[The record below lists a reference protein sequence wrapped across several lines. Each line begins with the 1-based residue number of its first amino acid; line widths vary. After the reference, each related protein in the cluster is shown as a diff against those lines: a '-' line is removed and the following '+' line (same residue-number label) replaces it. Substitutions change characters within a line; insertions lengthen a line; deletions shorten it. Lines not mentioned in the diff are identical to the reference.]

1 MQKKTIQKD
10 MSAFGQDLIPSL
22 FGSINRFDMFPTTES
37 VFADIYKTMDRAW
50 KDFNIS
56 NYVFDEFQS
65 HTKFPKI
72 NVAETEGEYE
82 IEIAV
87 SGFNKEDV
95 ELEFRDSCLFI
106 KAEKSKSTEDVT
118 KKYLTKEISTKSF
131 RRFVRLPSKVDEK
144 NITCNYNETNGL
156 ITCTLPKQSLMNP
169 DTVKITIN

>member
-1 MQKKTIQKD
+1 MLKKLTPKD
-10 MSAFGQDLIPSL
+10 MTVSGQDFFPSL
-22 FGSINRFDMFPTTES
+22 FGPINRFDMLTDTES
-37 VFADIYKTMDRAW
+37 IFMDMYKTMDRAW

-56 NYVFDEFQS
+56 NYVFDEFQA

-72 NVAETEGEYE
+72 NVSETEGEYE
-82 IEIAV
+82 IEIAI

-95 ELEFRDSCLFI
+95 GLEFRDSCLFI

-118 KKYLTKEISTKSF
+118 KRYLTREISTKSF

-169 DTVKITIN
+169 ETVKLTIN

>member
-1 MQKKTIQKD
+1 MTMFD
-10 MSAFGQDLIPSL
+10 QDLFPSL
-22 FGSINRFDMFPTTES
+22 FGPINRFGMLPDTES
-37 VFADIYKTMDRAW
+37 IFTDIYKTMDRAW

-65 HTKFPKI
+65 RTKFPKI

-106 KAEKSKSTEDVT
+106 KAEKTKSAEEVT
-118 KKYLTKEISTKSF
+118 KKYLTREISTKSF

-144 NITCNYNETNGL
+144 NIKCNYNETNGL

-169 DTVKITIN
+169 ETVKLTIN